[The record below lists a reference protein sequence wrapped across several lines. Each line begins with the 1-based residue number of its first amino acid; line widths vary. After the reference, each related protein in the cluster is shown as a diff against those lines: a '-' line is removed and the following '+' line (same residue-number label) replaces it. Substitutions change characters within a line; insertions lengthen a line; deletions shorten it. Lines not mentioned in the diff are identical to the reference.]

1 MPQEFEGQDLSDAV
15 FWGVDLSRA
24 HFRDVKLDG
33 VTIANSWVSNLDV
46 DAVIDNVT
54 INGVDVTAY
63 VNEHD
68 AWYPLRAILQPRDPA
83 GMRATWAA
91 LDETWAATIARARAL
106 PEQKLHEQVDG
117 EYSFVETLQHV
128 VFGIDK
134 WFTVPVLG
142 ERFDP
147 IVLPNRGSDA
157 LDWPGRDRDAKP
169 TFPEALTVRD
179 ERVERVRE
187 YLARVTDPE
196 LAKDVEV
203 MENGANS
210 VRTCMHVLFEEAFA
224 HNRYALR
231 DLARL
236 A

>member
-1 MPQEFEGQDLSDAV
+1 MAEEFEGQDLSGAV

-33 VTIANSWVSNLDV
+33 VTIANSWLSNVDV

-63 VNEHD
+63 VNERD
-68 AWYPLRAILQPRDPA
+68 PWYPLRGMLQPPDPA

-91 LDETWAATIARARAL
+91 LDETWATTIARARTL
-106 PEQKLHEQVDG
+106 PEDKLHEQVDG

-157 LDWPGRDRDAKP
+157 LDWPGRDRAAKP
-169 TFPEALTVRD
+169 TFPDALAVRD
-179 ERVERVRE
+179 GRVARVRE
-187 YLARVTDPE
+187 YLAHVAEPE

-203 MENGANS
+203 MENGTNS
-210 VRTCMHVLFEEAFA
+210 VRTCLHVLFEEAFA

>member
-1 MPQEFEGQDLSDAV
+1 VPQEFEGQDLSDAV

-68 AWYPLRAILQPRDPA
+68 AWYPLRAMLQPRDPA

-203 MENGANS
+203 MENGANP